1 MNKLTLDIIVPFND
15 VTISKE
21 NSNKL
26 GYNQK
31 TYNNKSLSL
40 VDQMTLMAETLK
52 ISYKDKINYKR

>member
-31 TYNNKSLSL
+31 TYNNKSL
-40 VDQMTLMAETLK
+40 
-52 ISYKDKINYKR
+52 